1 MADAVVAYLHYLGM
15 MLLLGALVGEHLIL
29 GGKLDLSR
37 ARQLVA
43 TDVIYAS
50 AAGLVLVTGLLRASY
65 FGKGLPFYTGNPL
78 FHAKV
83 SLFVLAVLI
92 SVYPTV
98 RFLSMRAGIRAG
110 RTPELSPEL
119 TARLKILIRIE
130 LTLIVCIPLLAVLM
144 GRGFGY

>member
-29 GGKLDLSR
+29 SGKLDLQR
-37 ARQLVA
+37 ARQLAA
-43 TDVIYAS
+43 TDVIYVS
-50 AAGLVLVTGLLRASY
+50 AAALVLVTGLLRASY

-83 SLFVLAVLI
+83 SLFVLAALI

-98 RFLSMRAGIRAG
+98 QFFSMRAGIR
-110 RTPELSPEL
+110 TEQMPELAPAL
-119 TARLKILIRIE
+119 IDRLKILIRIE
-130 LTLIVCIPLLAVLM
+130 LTLIVCIPMLAVLM

>member
-15 MLLLGALVGEHLIL
+15 MLLLAALVGEHLIL
-29 GGKLDLSR
+29 SGKLDLGR

-43 TDVIYAS
+43 ADAIYAS
-50 AAGLVLVTGLLRASY
+50 AAGLVLVTGLLRASH

-78 FHAKV
+78 FHAKI

-98 RFLSMRAGIRAG
+98 HCFSMRAGIRAG
-110 RTPELSPEL
+110 RTPELPSAL
-119 TARLKILIRIE
+119 IDRLKILIRIE
-130 LTLIVCIPLLAVLM
+130 LTLIACIPLLAVLM
-144 GRGFGY
+144 GRGFGF

>member
-1 MADAVVAYLHYLGM
+1 MADALVAYLHYLGM

-29 GGKLDLSR
+29 SGKLDLHR
-37 ARQLVA
+37 ARQLVT

-78 FHAKV
+78 FHAKI
-83 SLFVLAVLI
+83 SLFVLAALI
-92 SVYPTV
+92 SAYPTV
-98 RFLSMRAGIRAG
+98 QFFSMRADIRAEQ
-110 RTPELSPEL
+110 TPELPPAL
-119 TARLKILIRIE
+119 INRLKLLIRIE
-130 LTLIVCIPLLAVLM
+130 LTLIVCVPLLAVLM